1 MTLRNKNATFSR
13 AESLAFCGLSIALLT
28 VSAWITIPLG
38 PVPFTLQTMML
49 VFVVLLF
56 PPREALTSV
65 FGYLVLG
72 ALGVPVFSGMKG
84 GMATLLGSTGGFIL
98 GFGLGTIAAVLILKV
113 WKAPTAASADDA
125 RSSKTQHAK
134 GAVRE
139 YVAAFVLLVISYIC
153 GWIQLILVADM
164 TPLAAFLAGIAPF
177 IVIDIVKV
185 FVGASLA
192 RAIRHAVPAL
202 STHTV

>member
-1 MTLRNKNATFSR
+1 MTPLKKNSAFSR

-49 VFVVLLF
+49 TFVVLLF
-56 PPREALTSV
+56 SPREALISV
-65 FGYLVLG
+65 FGYLALG

-84 GMATLLGSTGGFIL
+84 GAATLLGSTGGFII
-98 GFGLGTIAAVLILKV
+98 GFGLGALAAILILKV
-113 WKAPTAASADDA
+113 WKAPATESIDDTRPLKA
-125 RSSKTQHAK
+125 LHAK
-134 GAVRE
+134 GVVRE
-139 YVAAFVLLVISYIC
+139 FVAAFVLLAISYVC
-153 GWIQLILVADM
+153 GWIQLMVVADM
-164 TPLAAFLAGIAPF
+164 APLAAFLAGIAPF

-202 STHTV
+202 RTRSA